1 MLIFKKSSINICNK
15 FPKFV
20 PTKKLKS
27 MFRLKLKPVFAA
39 LLIAMTATSTVSAQD
54 DLINKVKANQS
65 ANSKDH
71 FVFTDVINLENTSVK
86 DQGSSGTCWSY
97 SGNSFIESEM
107 IRMGKKPVELA
118 QIFTAR
124 NAYIEKGKMYV
135 KMHGAVTLGEGGAF
149 HDVMNMYKKYGTVP
163 RSVYTGL
170 QEGQSRNNFSEM
182 SKMAE
187 SVLGSV
193 IKNDKLS
200 DNWLKAY
207 TAVIDTY
214 LGEAP
219 TEFMYEGKKYTP
231 KTFADQVV
239 GVNADDYIEISSLKE
254 YPYYTKFTLLV
265 PDNWSFDQVY
275 NVKMDELVETV
286 DNALKNGYTVA
297 WAGDVSEKG
306 FSWKNG
312 VAYVP
317 EVDFTQMTAEQKAD
331 MFNGPKPEKQV
342 TEEQRQKAFDNY
354 ETTDDH
360 GMHITGIAKD
370 QNGKAYYIVKNSWGL
385 SNDYHGYMYMTKEF
399 MKYKATAIMLHKNAV
414 PKAIAQKL
422 SI

>member
-1 MLIFKKSSINICNK
+1 MYRIK
-15 FPKFV
+15 V
-20 PTKKLKS
+20 
-27 MFRLKLKPVFAA
+27 KPLFAA
-39 LLIAMTATSTVSAQD
+39 AMIALLSGSQVMAQD
-54 DLINKVKANQS
+54 DLINKVKSNQS

-71 FVFTDVINLENTSVK
+71 FTFTDVINLENTSVK

-135 KMHGAVTLGEGGAF
+135 RMHGAVTLGEGGAF

-163 RSVYTGL
+163 RSVYSGL
-170 QEGQSRNNFSEM
+170 QEGQTRNNMKEM
-182 SKMAE
+182 SGMIE
-187 SVLGSV
+187 SVLASV
-193 IKNDKLS
+193 IKNEKLS
-200 DNWLKAY
+200 PNWEKAY
-207 TAVIDTY
+207 TSVIDTY

-219 TEFMYEGKKYTP
+219 TEFTYEGKKYTP
-231 KTFADQVV
+231 KTFADKVV
-239 GVNADDYIEISSLKE
+239 GINPDDYVEVSAFTE
-254 YPYYTKFTLLV
+254 YPLYSKFTLLV
-265 PDNWSFDQVY
+265 PDNWAFDQVW
-275 NVKMDELVETV
+275 NVKTDELVEIV

-297 WAGDVSEKG
+297 WGGDVSEKG

-317 EVDFTQMTAEQKAD
+317 EKDFADMTVDERTT
-331 MFNGPKPEKQV
+331 MFNGPKPEKKV
-342 TEEQRQKAFDNY
+342 NDADRQKAFDNY

-360 GMHITGIAKD
+360 GMHIVGIAKD
-370 QNGKAYYIVKNSWGL
+370 QNGKEYYIVKNSWGL
-385 SNDYHGYMYMTKEF
+385 SNDYKGYMYMTKEF
-399 MKYKATAIMLHKNAV
+399 MKYKATDIMVHKNAL
-414 PKAIAQKL
+414 PKAIAKKL

>member
-1 MLIFKKSSINICNK
+1 
-15 FPKFV
+15 
-20 PTKKLKS
+20 
-27 MFRLKLKPVFAA
+27 MFRLKLKPLFAA
-39 LLIAMTATSTVSAQD
+39 VLIALAATSNVSAQD
-54 DLINKVKANQS
+54 DLMNKVKANQS

-71 FVFTDVINLENTSVK
+71 FTFTDVINLENTSVK
-86 DQGSSGTCWSY
+86 HQGSSGTCWSY

-124 NAYIEKGKMYV
+124 NAYVEKGKMYV

-163 RSVYTGL
+163 RSAYTGL
-170 QEGQSRNNFSEM
+170 QEGQTRNNFSEM
-182 SKMAE
+182 SKMSE
-187 SVLGSV
+187 SVLASV

-200 DNWLKAY
+200 ENWVKAY
-207 TAVIDTY
+207 TSVIDTY

-219 TEFMYEGKKYTP
+219 TEFTYEGKKYTP

-239 GVNADDYIEISSLKE
+239 GVKAEDYVEISSLKE

-312 VAYVP
+312 VAFVP
-317 EVDFTQMTAEQKAD
+317 EIDFAQMTAEQKAE
-331 MFNGPKPEKQV
+331 MFNGPKAEKKV
-342 TEEQRQKAFDNY
+342 TEDERQKAFDNY

-360 GMHITGIAKD
+360 GMHITGVAKD
-370 QNGKAYYIVKNSWGL
+370 QNGKEYYIVKNSWGL
-385 SNDYHGYMYMTKEF
+385 SNDYKGYMYMTKEF

-414 PKAIAQKL
+414 PKAIAKKL
-422 SI
+422 EI

>member
-1 MLIFKKSSINICNK
+1 
-15 FPKFV
+15 
-20 PTKKLKS
+20 
-27 MFRLKLKPVFAA
+27 MFRLKLKPLFAA
-39 LLIAMTATSTVSAQD
+39 VLIALAATSNVSAQD

-65 ANSKDH
+65 ANSKEA
-71 FVFTDVINLENTSVK
+71 FKFSDVINLENTSVK

-97 SGNSFIESEM
+97 SANSFIESEM
-107 IRMGKKPVELA
+107 IRMGKKPIELS

-182 SKMAE
+182 SKMNE
-187 SVLGSV
+187 SLLAAV

-200 DNWLKAY
+200 ENWLKAY

-239 GVNADDYIEISSLKE
+239 GVKADDYIEISSLKE
-254 YPYYTKFTLLV
+254 YPYYSKFVLLV

-286 DNALKNGYTVA
+286 DSALKNGYTVA

-317 EVDFTQMTAEQKAD
+317 EIDFAQMTAEQKAD
-331 MFNGPKPEKQV
+331 MFNGPKAEKKV
-342 TEEQRQKAFDNY
+342 TEDDRQKAFDNY

-370 QNGKAYYIVKNSWGL
+370 QNGKEYYIVKNSWGL
-385 SNDYHGYMYMTKEF
+385 SNDYKGYMYMTKEF
-399 MKYKATAIMLHKNAV
+399 MKYKATAIMLHKKAV
-414 PKAIAQKL
+414 PSAIAKKL
-422 SI
+422 AL

>member
-1 MLIFKKSSINICNK
+1 
-15 FPKFV
+15 
-20 PTKKLKS
+20 
-27 MFRLKLKPVFAA
+27 MFRLKLKPLFAA
-39 LLIAMTATSTVSAQD
+39 VLITLAATSNVSAQD
-54 DLINKVKANQS
+54 DLMNKVKANQS

-71 FVFTDVINLENTSVK
+71 FTFTDVINLENTSVK

-124 NAYIEKGKMYV
+124 NAYVEKGKMYV

-163 RSVYTGL
+163 RSAYTGL
-170 QEGQSRNNFSEM
+170 QEGQTRNNFSEM
-182 SKMAE
+182 SKMSE
-187 SVLGSV
+187 SVLASV

-200 DNWLKAY
+200 ENWVKAY
-207 TAVIDTY
+207 TSVIDTY

-219 TEFMYEGKKYTP
+219 TEFTYEGKKYTP

-239 GVNADDYIEISSLKE
+239 GVKAEDYVEISSLKE

-312 VAYVP
+312 VAFVP
-317 EVDFTQMTAEQKAD
+317 EIDFAQMTTEQKAD
-331 MFNGPKPEKQV
+331 MFNGPKAEKKV
-342 TEEQRQKAFDNY
+342 TEDDRQKAFDNY

-360 GMHITGIAKD
+360 GMHITGVAKD
-370 QNGKAYYIVKNSWGL
+370 QNGKEYYIVKNSWGL
-385 SNDYHGYMYMTKEF
+385 SNDYKGYMYMTKEF

-414 PKAIAQKL
+414 PKTISKKLAI
-422 SI
+422 

>member
-1 MLIFKKSSINICNK
+1 
-15 FPKFV
+15 
-20 PTKKLKS
+20 
-27 MFRLKLKPVFAA
+27 MFRLKLKPLFAA
-39 LLIAMTATSTVSAQD
+39 VLIALAATSNVSAQD
-54 DLINKVKANQS
+54 DLMNKVKANQS

-71 FVFTDVINLENTSVK
+71 FTFTDVINLENTSVK

-124 NAYIEKGKMYV
+124 NAYVEKGKMYV

-163 RSVYTGL
+163 RSAYTGL
-170 QEGQSRNNFSEM
+170 QEGQTRNNFSEM
-182 SKMAE
+182 SKMSE
-187 SVLGSV
+187 SVLASV

-200 DNWLKAY
+200 ENWIKAY
-207 TAVIDTY
+207 TSVIDTY

-219 TEFMYEGKKYTP
+219 TEFTYEGKKYTP

-239 GVNADDYIEISSLKE
+239 GVKAEDYVEISSLKE

-312 VAYVP
+312 VAFVP
-317 EVDFTQMTAEQKAD
+317 EIDFAQMTTEQKAE
-331 MFNGPKPEKQV
+331 MFNGPKAEKKV
-342 TEEQRQKAFDNY
+342 TEDERQKAFDNY

-360 GMHITGIAKD
+360 GMHITGVAKD
-370 QNGKAYYIVKNSWGL
+370 QNGKEYYIVKNSWGL
-385 SNDYHGYMYMTKEF
+385 SNDYKGYMYMTKEF

-414 PKAIAQKL
+414 PKAIAKKL
-422 SI
+422 EI

>member
-1 MLIFKKSSINICNK
+1 
-15 FPKFV
+15 
-20 PTKKLKS
+20 
-27 MFRLKLKPVFAA
+27 MFRLKLKPLFAA
-39 LLIAMTATSTVSAQD
+39 VLIALAATSNVSAQD
-54 DLINKVKANQS
+54 DLMNKVKANQS

-71 FVFTDVINLENTSVK
+71 FTFTDVINLENTSVK

-124 NAYIEKGKMYV
+124 NAYVEKGKMYV

-163 RSVYTGL
+163 RSAYSGL
-170 QEGQSRNNFSEM
+170 QEGQTRNNFSEM
-182 SKMAE
+182 SKMSE

-200 DNWLKAY
+200 ENWVKAY
-207 TAVIDTY
+207 TSVIDTY

-219 TEFMYEGKKYTP
+219 TEFTYEGKKYTP

-239 GVNADDYIEISSLKE
+239 GVKAEDYVEISSLKE
-254 YPYYTKFTLLV
+254 YPYYNKFTLLV

-312 VAYVP
+312 VAFVP
-317 EVDFTQMTAEQKAD
+317 EIDFAQMTTEQKAE
-331 MFNGPKPEKQV
+331 MFNGPKAEKKV
-342 TEEQRQKAFDNY
+342 TEDDRQKAFDNY

-360 GMHITGIAKD
+360 GMHITGVAKD
-370 QNGKAYYIVKNSWGL
+370 QNGKEYYIVKNSWGL
-385 SNDYHGYMYMTKEF
+385 SNDYKGYMYMTKEF
-399 MKYKATAIMLHKNAV
+399 MKYKATGIMVHKNAV
-414 PKAIAQKL
+414 PKAIAKKL
-422 SI
+422 AI

>member
-1 MLIFKKSSINICNK
+1 
-15 FPKFV
+15 
-20 PTKKLKS
+20 
-27 MFRLKLKPVFAA
+27 MFRLKLKPVVAA
-39 LLIAMTATSTVSAQD
+39 LFVALMATSNVSAQD

-65 ANSKDH
+65 ANSKEA
-71 FVFTDVINLENTSVK
+71 FKFTDVINLENTSIK

-107 IRMGKKPVELA
+107 IRMGKKPIELS

-163 RSVYTGL
+163 QSVYTGL
-170 QEGQSRNNFSEM
+170 QEGQTRNNFSEM
-182 SKMAE
+182 SKMNE
-187 SVLGSV
+187 SLLASIV
-193 IKNDKLS
+193 KNDKLS
-200 DNWLKAY
+200 DKWVSAY
-207 TAVIDTY
+207 TSVIDTY

-239 GVNADDYIEISSLKE
+239 GVKAEDYVEISSLKE
-254 YPYYTKFTLLV
+254 YPYYSKFVLLV

-286 DNALKNGYTVA
+286 DSALKNGYTVA

-331 MFNGPKPEKQV
+331 MFNGPKAEKKV
-342 TEEQRQKAFDNY
+342 TEDERQKAFDNY

-370 QNGKAYYIVKNSWGL
+370 QNGKEYYIIKNSWGL
-385 SNDYHGYMYMTKEF
+385 SNDYKGYMYMTKEF

-414 PKAIAQKL
+414 PTTIAKKL
-422 SI
+422 AL

>member
-1 MLIFKKSSINICNK
+1 
-15 FPKFV
+15 
-20 PTKKLKS
+20 
-27 MFRLKLKPVFAA
+27 MFRLKLKPLFAA
-39 LLIAMTATSTVSAQD
+39 VLIALAATSNVSAQD
-54 DLINKVKANQS
+54 DLMNKVKANQS

-71 FVFTDVINLENTSVK
+71 FTFTDVINLENTSVK

-124 NAYIEKGKMYV
+124 NAYVEKGKMYV

-163 RSVYTGL
+163 RSAYTGL
-170 QEGQSRNNFSEM
+170 QEGQTRNNFSEM
-182 SKMAE
+182 SKMSE
-187 SVLGSV
+187 SVLASV

-200 DNWLKAY
+200 ENWVKAY
-207 TAVIDTY
+207 TPVIDTY

-219 TEFMYEGKKYTP
+219 TEFTYEGKKYTP

-239 GVNADDYIEISSLKE
+239 GVKAEDYVEISSLKE

-312 VAYVP
+312 VAFVP
-317 EVDFTQMTAEQKAD
+317 EIDFAQMTTEQKAE
-331 MFNGPKPEKQV
+331 MFNGPKAEKKV
-342 TEEQRQKAFDNY
+342 TEDDRQKAFDNY

-360 GMHITGIAKD
+360 GMHITGVAKD
-370 QNGKAYYIVKNSWGL
+370 QNGKEYYIVKNSWGL
-385 SNDYHGYMYMTKEF
+385 SNDYKGYMYMTKEF
-399 MKYKATAIMLHKNAV
+399 MKYKATGIMLHKNAV
-414 PKAIAQKL
+414 PKAIAKKL
-422 SI
+422 AI

>member
-1 MLIFKKSSINICNK
+1 
-15 FPKFV
+15 
-20 PTKKLKS
+20 
-27 MFRLKLKPVFAA
+27 MFRLKLKPFVAA
-39 LLIAMTATSTVSAQD
+39 AIIAVASMTTASAQD
-54 DLINKVKANQS
+54 DLINKVSANQS
-65 ANSKDH
+65 ENSKDH
-71 FVFTDVINLENTSVK
+71 FTFTDVINLENTSIK

-170 QEGQSRNNFSEM
+170 QEGQTRNNFSEM
-182 SKMAE
+182 SAMME
-187 SVLGSV
+187 SVLSSV
-193 IKNDKLS
+193 IKNKKLS
-200 DNWLKAY
+200 DNWEKAY

-219 TEFMYEGKKYTP
+219 TEFTYEGKKYTP
-231 KTFADQVV
+231 KTFADEVV
-239 GVNADDYIEISSLKE
+239 GINPDDYVELSSFQE
-254 YPYYTKFTLLV
+254 YPWYSKFTLLV
-265 PDNWSFDQVY
+265 PDNWAFDQVY
-275 NVKMDELVETV
+275 NVKMDELVEVV

-297 WAGDVSEKG
+297 WGGDVSERG
-306 FSWKNG
+306 FSWRNG

-317 EVDFTQMTAEQKAD
+317 EIDFEQMTAAQRAE
-331 MFNGPKPEKQV
+331 MFNGPKPEKKL
-342 TEEQRQKAFDNY
+342 TDADRQKAFDNY

-360 GMHITGIAKD
+360 GMHIVGIAKD
-370 QNGKAYYIVKNSWGL
+370 QNGKEYYIVKNSWGL
-385 SNDYHGYMYMTKEF
+385 SNDYQGYLYMSKDF
-399 MKYKATAIMLHKNAV
+399 MKYKATDIMLHKDAL
-414 PKAIAQKL
+414 PKTIAKKL
-422 SI
+422 GV

>member
-1 MLIFKKSSINICNK
+1 
-15 FPKFV
+15 
-20 PTKKLKS
+20 
-27 MFRLKLKPVFAA
+27 MFRLKLKPLFAA
-39 LLIAMTATSTVSAQD
+39 VLIALAATSNVSAQD
-54 DLINKVKANQS
+54 DLMNKVKANQS

-71 FVFTDVINLENTSVK
+71 FTFTDVINLENTSVK

-124 NAYIEKGKMYV
+124 NAYVEKGKMYV

-163 RSVYTGL
+163 RSAYTGL
-170 QEGQSRNNFSEM
+170 QEGQTRNNFSEM
-182 SKMAE
+182 SKMSE
-187 SVLGSV
+187 SVLASV

-200 DNWLKAY
+200 ENWVKAY
-207 TAVIDTY
+207 TSVIDTY

-219 TEFMYEGKKYTP
+219 TEFTYEGKKYTP

-239 GVNADDYIEISSLKE
+239 GVKAEDYVEVSSLKE

-312 VAYVP
+312 VAFVP
-317 EVDFTQMTAEQKAD
+317 EIDFAQMTAEQKAE
-331 MFNGPKPEKQV
+331 MFNGPKAEKKV
-342 TEEQRQKAFDNY
+342 TEDERQKAFDNY

-360 GMHITGIAKD
+360 GMHITGVAKD
-370 QNGKAYYIVKNSWGL
+370 QNGKEYYIVKNSWGL
-385 SNDYHGYMYMTKEF
+385 SNDYKGYMYMTKEF
-399 MKYKATAIMLHKNAV
+399 MKYKATGIMLHKNAV
-414 PKAIAQKL
+414 PKAIAKKL
-422 SI
+422 AI

>member
-1 MLIFKKSSINICNK
+1 MYRNQ
-15 FPKFV
+15 
-20 PTKKLKS
+20 LKAI
-27 MFRLKLKPVFAA
+27 VAA
-39 LLIAMTATSTVSAQD
+39 LVLAFSFSNQATAQD
-54 DLINKVKANQS
+54 DLMNKVKANQS
-65 ANSKDH
+65 ANSKES
-71 FVFTDVINLENTSVK
+71 FQFTDVINLENTSVK

-97 SGNSFIESEM
+97 SANSFIESEM
-107 IRMGKKPVELA
+107 IRMGKKPVELS

-135 KMHGAVTLGEGGAF
+135 KMHGALTLGEGGAF

-170 QEGQSRNNFSEM
+170 QEGQTRNNFSEM
-182 SKMAE
+182 SKMTE
-187 SVLGSV
+187 SVLASV

-200 DNWLKAY
+200 ENWLKAY

-239 GVNADDYIEISSLKE
+239 GVKADDYVEISSLKE
-254 YPYYTKFTLLV
+254 YPYYSKFTLLV

-317 EVDFTQMTAEQKAD
+317 EIDFAQMTAEQKAD
-331 MFNGPKPEKQV
+331 MFNGPKAEKKV
-342 TEEQRQKAFDNY
+342 TEDDRQKAFDNY

-370 QNGKAYYIVKNSWGL
+370 QNGKEYYIVKNSWGL
-385 SNDYHGYMYMTKEF
+385 SNDYKGYMYMTKEF
-399 MKYKATAIMLHKNAV
+399 MKYKATAIMLHKKAV
-414 PKAIAQKL
+414 PSAIAKKL
-422 SI
+422 AL

>member
-1 MLIFKKSSINICNK
+1 
-15 FPKFV
+15 
-20 PTKKLKS
+20 
-27 MFRLKLKPVFAA
+27 MFRLKLKPLFAA
-39 LLIAMTATSTVSAQD
+39 VLIALAATSNVSAQD
-54 DLINKVKANQS
+54 DLMNKVKANQS

-71 FVFTDVINLENTSVK
+71 FTFTDVINLENTSVK

-107 IRMGKKPVELA
+107 IRMGKKPIELA

-124 NAYIEKGKMYV
+124 NAYVEKGKMYV

-163 RSVYTGL
+163 RSAYTGL
-170 QEGQSRNNFSEM
+170 QEGQTRNNFSEM
-182 SKMAE
+182 SKMSE
-187 SVLGSV
+187 SVLASV

-200 DNWLKAY
+200 ENWVKAY
-207 TAVIDTY
+207 TSVIDTY

-219 TEFMYEGKKYTP
+219 TEFTYEGKKYTP

-239 GVNADDYIEISSLKE
+239 GVKAEDYVEISSLKE

-312 VAYVP
+312 VAFVP
-317 EVDFTQMTAEQKAD
+317 EIDFAQMTTEQKAE
-331 MFNGPKPEKQV
+331 MFNGPKAEKKV
-342 TEEQRQKAFDNY
+342 TEDDRQKAFDNY

-360 GMHITGIAKD
+360 GMHITGVAKD
-370 QNGKAYYIVKNSWGL
+370 QNGKEYYIVKNSWGL
-385 SNDYHGYMYMTKEF
+385 SNDYKGYMYMTKEF
-399 MKYKATAIMLHKNAV
+399 MKYKATGIMLHKNAV
-414 PKAIAQKL
+414 PKAIAKKIAL
-422 SI
+422 